1 LFVPTDQPVDV
12 VERDEVTVM
21 FMRVADEQSAI
32 TDGWAEFERAV
43 GSLRGRKFYGA
54 ADEGAFEG
62 NMEGE
67 YRICVQLRDD
77 DNPAALGLE
86 VGTLPGGRY
95 ARVRLEGQP
104 PAVYRLIGPA
114 FERLARRPDCDSS
127 RPAIE
132 FYRRHDTIELL
143 QPVT

>member
-1 LFVPTDQPVDV
+1 MPTELPVDV

-21 FMRVADEQSAI
+21 FKRVADEQSAI
-32 TDGWAEFERAV
+32 TRGWAEFEQAL

-54 ADEGAFEG
+54 ADTGAFQGHGER
-62 NMEGE
+62 E
-67 YRICVQLRDD
+67 YRMCVQLRDD

-95 ARVRLEGQP
+95 ARVRLEGEP
-104 PAVYRLIGPA
+104 PAVYRLIGPS
-114 FERLARRPDCDSS
+114 FERLAKRPDCDSS
-127 RPAIE
+127 RPVIE
-132 FYRRHDTIELL
+132 FYRRHDTIDLL

>member
-1 LFVPTDQPVDV
+1 MSGQLPVDV

-21 FMRVADEQSAI
+21 FKRVADEQSAI
-32 TDGWAEFERAV
+32 TRGWAEFEQAI

-54 ADEGAFEG
+54 ADEGSFQG
-62 NMEGE
+62 NALGE

-77 DNPAALGLE
+77 DDPVALGFE

-95 ARVRLEGQP
+95 ARVRVEGQP

-114 FERLARRPDCDSS
+114 FERLAKRADCDAS
-127 RPAIE
+127 RPVIE
-132 FYRRHDTIELL
+132 YYRRHDTIDLL
-143 QPVT
+143 QPIA

>member
-1 LFVPTDQPVDV
+1 MPGELPEDV

-21 FMRVADEQSAI
+21 FKRVADEQSAI
-32 TDGWAEFERAV
+32 TRGWAEFEQAL

-54 ADEGAFEG
+54 AEEGAFQG
-62 NMEGE
+62 KGEGE

-77 DNPAALGLE
+77 DDPTKLGLE

-95 ARVRLEGQP
+95 VRVRLEGQP
-104 PAVYRLIGPA
+104 PAVYGLIGPT
-114 FERLARRPDCDSS
+114 FERLAERPDCDSS
-127 RPAIE
+127 RPVIE